1 MRRLIQR
8 RQVAPTGW
16 IGLVVVLVLLWVMR
30 GLAKS
35 GAVPVLPAAGLLILL
50 ALIAS
55 MTIVWMA
62 MRTRMTFPRLLAYVG
77 LQAYTILIYALIY
90 RSIGVIDSAGTV
102 LRDTSSGLYFSLIT
116 WTTLGYGDLRPPENL
131 RLLAGSQAILGYISM
146 GILVALILHWLTSRS
161 SPSE

>member
-1 MRRLIQR
+1 
-8 RQVAPTGW
+8 
-16 IGLVVVLVLLWVMR
+16 
-30 GLAKS
+30 
-35 GAVPVLPAAGLLILL
+35 
-50 ALIAS
+50 
-55 MTIVWMA
+55 MA

-161 SPSE
+161 SDPD